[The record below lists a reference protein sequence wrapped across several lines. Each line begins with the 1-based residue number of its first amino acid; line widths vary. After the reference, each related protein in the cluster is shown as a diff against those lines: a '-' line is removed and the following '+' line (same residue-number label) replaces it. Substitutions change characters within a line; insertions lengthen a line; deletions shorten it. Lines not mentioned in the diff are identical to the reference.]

1 MRGPRLSLTLLHKER
16 TVHLKRFVLYP
27 KVENQKNPAELA
39 LRLIFYYNDLKLML
53 LITHARLATL
63 GDNPQLIEDGALLI
77 VGDYIADLGPTAELS
92 ARHPEAERWDAA
104 GQLVLPAST
113 CAHTH
118 FYGAFARGMA
128 VPGEAPSN
136 FPQIL
141 ESLWWR
147 LDRALTLEDVRY
159 SALVCLVDAVRHGT
173 TTLIDHHASP
183 NAIEGSL
190 DTIAGAVW
198 EAGLRASLCYEVTDR
213 DGPQRAR
220 AGIAENVRFARGF
233 ARSFAKSQASNHKS
247 QIAVSFGLHAS
258 LTLSDETLADCVAA
272 ASESGLGFHIHA
284 AEDVAD
290 QEDSLRKSG
299 KRVIHRLHDAG
310 ILGPRTITA
319 HCVHVDQGEIEALAE
334 TGTWVTHQPRSNMNN
349 GVGVAPVEAMLRAGV
364 NVGLGNDGFSNQ
376 MFAEM
381 KAAYLVHKLAQRDP
395 RAMPGD
401 VVMRLAYANNARLAR
416 VFWPE
421 LALGE
426 LRKGAAADLVFLDY
440 YPTTPLTA
448 GNLPWHLL
456 FGFEASLI
464 TATVC
469 AGRVLM
475 QDRTLLT
482 LDEEAITAR
491 SRELAAQVWKRVN
504 G

>member
-1 MRGPRLSLTLLHKER
+1 M
-16 TVHLKRFVLYP
+16 
-27 KVENQKNPAELA
+27 
-39 LRLIFYYNDLKLML
+39 

-63 GDNPQLIEDGALLI
+63 GDDPRLIEDGALL
-77 VGDYIADLGPTAELS
+77 VEGERIAALGTTAELTT
-92 ARHPEAERWDAA
+92 RYPTVERWDAD
-104 GQLVLPAST
+104 GQLVMPASI

-128 VPGEAPSN
+128 IPGEPPAN

-141 ESLWWR
+141 ERLWWR
-147 LDRALTLEDVRY
+147 LDKALTLEDVRY
-159 SALVCLVDAVRHGT
+159 SALVCLSDAIRHGT

-190 DTIAGAVW
+190 DVIAEAVQ
-198 EAGLRASLCYEVTDR
+198 EAGLRACLCYEVTDR
-213 DGPQRAR
+213 DGPERAQ
-220 AGIAENVRFARGF
+220 AGIAENVRFA
-233 ARSFAKSQASNHKS
+233 KS
-247 QIAVSFGLHAS
+247 QIQKPKAKIATSFGLHAS

-272 ASESGLGFHIHA
+272 AGDLGLGFHVHA
-284 AEDVAD
+284 AEDLAD

-310 ILGPRTITA
+310 ILGPRTIAA
-319 HCVHVDQGEIEALAE
+319 HCVHVDQSEIELLAE
-334 TGTWVTHQPRSNMNN
+334 SDTWVTHQPRSNMNN
-349 GVGVAPVEAMLRAGV
+349 GVGVAPVEPMLRAGV

-381 KAAYLVHKLAQRDP
+381 KAAYLVHKLARRDP

-401 VVMRLAYANNARLAR
+401 LVMRLAYAENARLAR
-416 VFWPE
+416 VFWPD
-421 LALGE
+421 LTLGE
-426 LRKGAAADLVFLDY
+426 LREGAAADLVFLDY
-440 YPTTPLTA
+440 HPTTPLTA

-456 FGFEASLI
+456 FGVEASAI

-475 QDRTLLT
+475 RDRRLLT

-491 SRELAAQVWKRVN
+491 SRELAAQVWERLSTDSESGLNGVVN
-504 G
+504 GF

>member
-1 MRGPRLSLTLLHKER
+1 M
-16 TVHLKRFVLYP
+16 
-27 KVENQKNPAELA
+27 
-39 LRLIFYYNDLKLML
+39 LIA
-53 LITHARLATL
+53 HARLATL
-63 GDNPQLIEDGALLI
+63 GDAPQIIEDGALL
-77 VGDYIADLGPTAELS
+77 VAGDYIADLGTTAELS
-92 ARHPEAERWDAA
+92 TRYPEVERWDAS
-104 GQLVLPAST
+104 GQLVLPASI

-128 VPGEAPSN
+128 VPGEAPTN

-147 LDRALTLEDVRY
+147 LDKVLTLEDVRY
-159 SALVCLVDAVRHGT
+159 SALVCLVDAIHHGT

-183 NAIEGSL
+183 NAIEDSL
-190 DTIAGAVW
+190 DTIAGAVQ

-213 DGPQRAR
+213 DGPERTR
-220 AGIAENVRFARGF
+220 AGVAENVRFA
-233 ARSFAKSQASNHKS
+233 KSLISNPQAQVS
-247 QIAVSFGLHAS
+247 ASFGLHAS

-272 ASESGLGFHIHA
+272 ASDLGLGFHIHV
-284 AEDVAD
+284 AEDMAD
-290 QEDSLRKSG
+290 QEDSLRKYG
-299 KRVIHRLHDAG
+299 RRVIHRLHEAG
-310 ILGPRTITA
+310 TLGPRTIA
-319 HCVHVDQGEIEALAE
+319 VHCVHVDGGEVKVLAE
-334 TGTWVTHQPRSNMNN
+334 TGTWATHQPRSNMNN
-349 GVGVAPVEAMLRAGV
+349 GVGVAPVESMLRAGV

-381 KAAYLVHKLAQRDP
+381 KTAYLVHKLAQHDP

-401 VVMRLAYANNARLAR
+401 TVMQLAYANNARLAR

-421 LALGE
+421 LVLGE
-426 LRKGAAADLVFLDY
+426 LCKGAAADLVLLDY
-440 YPTTPLTA
+440 HPTTPLTA

-456 FGFEASLI
+456 FGVEASMV
-464 TATVC
+464 TTTMC

-475 QDRTLLT
+475 RDRALLT

-491 SRELAAQVWKRVN
+491 SRELAAQVWKRIN